1 MPMASVKVKLSTTI
15 LDRRSE
21 ADIEADRVVD
31 ALRKVAERFEGR
43 VKGRIFDDEG
53 GLDKFLDVFVNG
65 RNIDLL
71 SGLDTVLRD
80 GDNITVLRAVS
91 GG

>member
-1 MPMASVKVKLSTTI
+1 MASIKVKLSTTI

-21 ADIEADRVVD
+21 ADIEADRVAD
-31 ALRKVAERFEGR
+31 ALRKVTERFKGR
-43 VKGRIFDDEG
+43 VKGRILDEEG
-53 GLDKFLDVFVNG
+53 GLNKFLDVFVNG
-65 RNIDLL
+65 RNINLL
-71 SGLDTVLRD
+71 NGLDTVLRD